1 LIKVGAGE
9 DISITYDIYIFD
21 YQNVN
26 ELLNGSKPVLLQKG
40 PYRFQEYYY
49 KFDITWSDDGD
60 TATYNTQK
68 FYIYNAEESGAGLS
82 LSDRLTI
89 PYVTI
94 LGFEWLLRALPVEV
108 NDLIDTV
115 LATMVFGPIEANLQE
130 QYDSLTNLNPKK
142 KIIGNIL
149 TGIKTLEP
157 VTHLAIISLWY

>member
-1 LIKVGAGE
+1 M
-9 DISITYDIYIFD
+9 
-21 YQNVN
+21 N

-68 FYIYNAEESGAGLS
+68 FYIYNSEESGAGLS

-108 NDLIDTV
+108 NAMIDAV
-115 LATMVFGPIEANLQE
+115 LATVVFGPIEAQLQA
-130 QYDSLTNLNPKK
+130 QYDSLPNINPKK
-142 KIIGNIL
+142 GIIGEIL
-149 TGIKTLEP
+149 GDIKLLEQ
-157 VTHLAIISLWY
+157 VNNT